1 MHTLPVDLTQLWV
14 GATVST
20 ALFGLLGVALGAL
33 TRNTVTAIVGGIAWA
48 MVIEIGILSSVA
60 PEIGKWLPAGNAL
73 DERRLRGLA
82 AALTVGL
89 GSGAHRMGA
98 RPLGDRDPVD
108 LEP

>member
-1 MHTLPVDLTQLWV
+1 MYASRGVHTLPVDLTQLWV

-60 PEIGKWLPAGNAL
+60 PEIGKWLPAATP
-73 DERRLRGLA
+73 R
-82 AALTVGL
+82 
-89 GSGAHRMGA
+89 
-98 RPLGDRDPVD
+98 
-108 LEP
+108 